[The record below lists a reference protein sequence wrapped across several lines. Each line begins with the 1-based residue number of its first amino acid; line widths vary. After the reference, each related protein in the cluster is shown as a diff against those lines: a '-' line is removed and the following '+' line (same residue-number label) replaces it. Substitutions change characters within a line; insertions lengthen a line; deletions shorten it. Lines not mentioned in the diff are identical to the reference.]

1 MRYRSQSKPKKYA
14 PLSSPMKDSPE
25 IVSHDS
31 HDSHEILHHQRILL
45 FLFLLLPLSP
55 STRRHYRKRFDI
67 PRPPLSFIFN
77 ISLFFWCHWNCEQ
90 KSIAGRR
97 DRSTTAGSST
107 QKWERRWERPSSTG
121 ASKAWSVSALPR
133 PPAIRTD
140 AGATRRRSAYVLLL
154 FSFRL
159 HTSGRTAM
167 SRDRAHSRN
176 RNPSL

>member
-67 PRPPLSFIFN
+67 PRPRHPPSLIHFQYFTVLLVPLKLRAEI
-77 ISLFFWCHWNCEQ
+77 NCGTPGPIYNGWIEH
-90 KSIAGRR
+90 
-97 DRSTTAGSST
+97 T
-107 QKWERRWERPSSTG
+107 EMG
-121 ASKAWSVSALPR
+121 ASLGASIIYRCFEGMKRFGASSATCDKNGRWSNPPPQCLCTPSIFVSFAHF
-133 PPAIRTD
+133 
-140 AGATRRRSAYVLLL
+140 RSHGNV
-154 FSFRL
+154 
-159 HTSGRTAM
+159 T
-167 SRDRAHSRN
+167 
-176 RNPSL
+176 